1 MRLQKFLAHAGV
13 CSRRHAEEWIVNGR
27 VKVNGEKILTL
38 GTRVDPEQDKIQV
51 DGKHIRLDTNA
62 ACTYVIVNKPT
73 GVITTCSQQRKGARD
88 KIILD
93 FVPLAKRLYPVG
105 RLDKDSHGLVLL
117 TDDGDLH
124 NLLSHP
130 SFDHEKEYRVTTA
143 FPMSDADLA
152 SMAKG
157 MVIDGEK
164 TRKAFVVRKGK
175 NKFVIVLKQG
185 KNRQI
190 RKMVGK
196 TGNQV
201 KDLCRVR
208 MANLVLGSLAPGSWR
223 YLTASEIQELE
234 KIKQKAERKNAHN

>member
-38 GTRVDPEQDKIQV
+38 GTRVDPERDQVQV
-51 DGKHIRLDTNA
+51 DGKEVGLETNFSH
-62 ACTYVIVNKPT
+62 TYVIVNKPV
-73 GVITTCSQQRKGARD
+73 GVITTCSQPRKKAGE

-93 FVPLAKRLYPVG
+93 LVPLKKRLYPVG

-117 TDDGDLH
+117 TDDGELH

-130 SFDHEKEYRVTTA
+130 SFDHEKEYRVTTMS
-143 FPMSDADLA
+143 PLSDADLA

-157 MVIDGEK
+157 MIIDGEK

-190 RKMVGK
+190 RKMVGQ

-208 MANLVLGSLAPGSWR
+208 MANLVLGSLSPGSWR
-223 YLTASEIQELE
+223 YLTPAEVQELE
-234 KIKQKAERKNAHN
+234 KIKQRSR